1 MILIKKMFNERKNKR
16 NGTMKINTSYQY
28 LLDEVI
34 KVFLDKY
41 EYFKLNDEFRDLIK
55 ENDEIFSEKPLI
67 PELIKKNKL
76 FNKNKCFY
84 EANQNEINYFPR
96 YEFKLNEN
104 KLNNAKEKTPTNI
117 CSNSDVMKNIFLNAG
132 IDDIKELLKGG
143 NSEFNQEEDN
153 SIFNLIN
160 LNTVW
165 IMNINGIVA
174 KFNSFELFEF
184 MTINILC
191 NNQKLDDYIIYNK
204 QVDRSF
210 KGGYLYIYLKK
221 YLPLIISCNNY
232 NEYNY
237 NNSYNKLDKFKINN
251 VFNNMDNINN
261 NNNQINQL
269 NYSIQNFMNL
279 EVENSNLNN
288 YNS

>member
-1 MILIKKMFNERKNKR
+1 
-16 NGTMKINTSYQY
+16 
-28 LLDEVI
+28 
-34 KVFLDKY
+34 
-41 EYFKLNDEFRDLIK
+41 
-55 ENDEIFSEKPLI
+55 
-67 PELIKKNKL
+67 
-76 FNKNKCFY
+76 
-84 EANQNEINYFPR
+84 
-96 YEFKLNEN
+96 
-104 KLNNAKEKTPTNI
+104 
-117 CSNSDVMKNIFLNAG
+117 MKNIFLNAG

-251 VFNNMDNINN
+251 VFNNMDNI
-261 NNNQINQL
+261 I
-269 NYSIQNFMNL
+269 
-279 EVENSNLNN
+279 
-288 YNS
+288 

>member
-1 MILIKKMFNERKNKR
+1 
-16 NGTMKINTSYQY
+16 
-28 LLDEVI
+28 
-34 KVFLDKY
+34 
-41 EYFKLNDEFRDLIK
+41 
-55 ENDEIFSEKPLI
+55 
-67 PELIKKNKL
+67 
-76 FNKNKCFY
+76 
-84 EANQNEINYFPR
+84 
-96 YEFKLNEN
+96 
-104 KLNNAKEKTPTNI
+104 
-117 CSNSDVMKNIFLNAG
+117 MKNIFLNAG

-221 YLPLIISCNNY
+221 YLPLIK
-232 NEYNY
+232 
-237 NNSYNKLDKFKINN
+237 KLADGESFVSIL
-251 VFNNMDNINN
+251 DTLT
-261 NNNQINQL
+261 L
-269 NYSIQNFMNL
+269 NFL
-279 EVENSNLNN
+279 ETEL
-288 YNS
+288 Y

>member
-1 MILIKKMFNERKNKR
+1 
-16 NGTMKINTSYQY
+16 
-28 LLDEVI
+28 
-34 KVFLDKY
+34 
-41 EYFKLNDEFRDLIK
+41 
-55 ENDEIFSEKPLI
+55 
-67 PELIKKNKL
+67 
-76 FNKNKCFY
+76 
-84 EANQNEINYFPR
+84 
-96 YEFKLNEN
+96 
-104 KLNNAKEKTPTNI
+104 
-117 CSNSDVMKNIFLNAG
+117 MKNIFLNAG

-261 NNNQINQL
+261 NNNQLNQL

-279 EVENSNLNN
+279 ENENSNFND

>member
-1 MILIKKMFNERKNKR
+1 MR
-16 NGTMKINTSYQY
+16 
-28 LLDEVI
+28 
-34 KVFLDKY
+34 
-41 EYFKLNDEFRDLIK
+41 
-55 ENDEIFSEKPLI
+55 
-67 PELIKKNKL
+67 
-76 FNKNKCFY
+76 
-84 EANQNEINYFPR
+84 
-96 YEFKLNEN
+96 
-104 KLNNAKEKTPTNI
+104 
-117 CSNSDVMKNIFLNAG
+117 NIFFKSDIN
-132 IDDIKELLKGG
+132 DIKELLKGG
-143 NSEFNQEEDN
+143 NTEFNKEEEN
-153 SIFNLIN
+153 IIFNLIN
-160 LNTVW
+160 LNTIW
-165 IMNINGIVA
+165 FMKINGNDY

-237 NNSYNKLDKFKINN
+237 NNSSNKLDKFKIKN
-251 VFNNMDNINN
+251 VFNNMDNIN
-261 NNNQINQL
+261 QFNQL